1 MGFKMKDDVV
11 LGIGVNG
18 ILQASGMQLFDR
30 IWLHLDF
37 YSEDMSVRSW
47 IFSEKGA
54 YWFFFSVAGV
64 YKGLHLSS
72 TTPTALVHT
81 SSSSTAGSA
90 LLQPSNITQTS
101 SSHSA
106 LSHQV
111 TAANSAT
118 TQVLIG
124 NNIRLTV
131 PSSVATVNSITTLNA
146 RHIPR
151 TLSAVPSSAL
161 KLAAATNCQVPKVPA
176 SSSVD
181 AVPR

>member
-1 MGFKMKDDVV
+1 MAFFKPQVCSYSMEFDCILMFTVEIC
-11 LGIGVNG
+11 LSGVEYFLKKKNE
-18 ILQASGMQLFDR
+18 LNLFCSS
-30 IWLHLDF
+30 F
-37 YSEDMSVRSW
+37 
-47 IFSEKGA
+47 
-54 YWFFFSVAGV
+54 AGV

>member
-1 MGFKMKDDVV
+1 MKDDVV

-18 ILQASGMQLFDR
+18 ILQASGMQLLDR
-30 IWLHLDF
+30 ICCI
-37 YSEDMSVRSW
+37 W
-47 IFSEKGA
+47 ILTVEIRLCGVEYFLENELTVCLS
-54 YWFFFSVAGV
+54 FAGV

-131 PSSVATVNSITTLNA
+131 PSSVATVNSITTLSA

>member
-1 MGFKMKDDVV
+1 MSFFV
-11 LGIGVNG
+11 LC
-18 ILQASGMQLFDR
+18 
-30 IWLHLDF
+30 
-37 YSEDMSVRSW
+37 
-47 IFSEKGA
+47 FS
-54 YWFFFSVAGV
+54 FAGV

-161 KLAAATNCQVPKVPA
+161 KLAAATNCQVAKVPA

-181 AVPR
+181 AVPRWVFYICLCFLVFILLDKYVCGS